1 MKSSIIKTTIVLLV
15 LLASVELAAQIKIQG
30 TATYNQVNGLADVE
44 IILDGT
50 YDGAKTNPKGKFEFE
65 TTETGQLLIIA
76 QKAGYQDVMLPIEIK
91 EGEKRIINLDI
102 IFTIKVARLKE
113 ITVNAPIFA
122 STDKNRATPL
132 KPLDILTTATDGN
145 ITSALKTLPGAQQI
159 GESGDLFIRGGTG
172 NETKTFIDGMLVNNF
187 NYSSTANTASRSRF
201 PPGLFK
207 GTFFSSGGYSAE
219 YGQALSATLIL
230 ESDDIPIKSSAEF
243 TITPIWLGANVNV
256 ADKEFKQSIGGSI
269 NYTNLKPIFSVLKPK
284 IDFEKKPEF
293 VDASFYWRHKI
304 RQNGIIKFFGSMGN
318 NNVGIIN
325 NNLDFDNVNDIVN
338 LKSKNIYTNLT
349 YKETLKKGWKVF
361 AGASYSQNTDDLHVK
376 AMQLYENK
384 TVFDSSQT
392 GYQTLGQLKVVITKN
407 IFAQSKLKF
416 GTEHQFSKE
425 TDQIN
430 KVSTTYDIN
439 ERFFGNFVELDSY
452 LSEKLTVRAGLRAEH
467 SSILNKWNLA
477 PRASIGYAFS
487 KNTLLSYSAGQFYQK
502 PETKYI
508 ARNFDIGYTKAT
520 HHIISLQKSD
530 SYQTFRIE
538 GYHKNY
544 NNLLKTAPS
553 INTEGSGFAKGLELF
568 WRDKKTLKEFD
579 YWLSYSLLD
588 TKRNFMDYPIS
599 TQPNFAAK
607 HTVSAVLKRFFPD
620 IATNIS
626 TTYTF
631 ATGRPYYNPKK
642 PASAFMSDKTIN
654 YNNLGFSIA
663 YLPKIKNTFTVLVLT
678 VSNVLGNSQ
687 IYNYQYSNTDFTKRR
702 AIEPVSNPFIFL
714 GLIINMGVDR
724 TQDVINKQF

>member
-1 MKSSIIKTTIVLLV
+1 MKNNIIKTGIVLLV
-15 LLASVELAAQIKIQG
+15 FLAGLELTAQTKIQG
-30 TATYNQVNGLADVE
+30 SATYNQVNGLVDVE
-44 IILDGT
+44 IIIDGT
-50 YDGAKTNPKGKFEFE
+50 YDGAKTNAKGNFEFE
-65 TTETGQLLIIA
+65 TFETGQLLIIA
-76 QKAGYQDVMLPIEIK
+76 QKTGYQDVMMPIELNK
-91 EGEKRIINLDI
+91 GEKKTINVNI
-102 IFTIKVARLKE
+102 IFTTKVARLKE

-230 ESDDIPIKSSAEF
+230 ESDDIPLKSSAEF
-243 TITPIWLGANVNV
+243 TVSPLWVGANINV
-256 ADKEFKQSIGGSI
+256 ADKDFKQSIGGSI
-269 NYTNLKPIFSVLKPK
+269 NYTNLAPVFSIIKPK

-318 NNVGIIN
+318 NNVGLIN
-325 NNLDFDNVNDIVN
+325 NNLDFDNVNDIIN

-361 AGASYSQNTDDLHVK
+361 AGASYSQNTDNLHVR
-376 AMQLYENK
+376 AIQQYENK
-384 TVFDSSQT
+384 TVFDSTQT
-392 GYQTLGQLKVVITKN
+392 GYQTLGQLKLVITKN

-416 GTEHQFSKE
+416 GTEYQFSNEK
-425 TDQIN
+425 DYI
-430 KVSTTYDIN
+430 KKGSTTYDIN
-439 ERFFGNFVELDSY
+439 ESFFGNFIEFDSY
-452 LSEKLTVRAGLRAEH
+452 LSEKLTLRAGLRAEN
-467 SSILNKWNLA
+467 SSMLDKWNLA

-487 KNTLLSYSAGQFYQK
+487 KNTLLSYSTGQFYQK
-502 PETKYI
+502 PETRFI
-508 ARNFDIGYTKAT
+508 ARNFDVGYTKAT
-520 HHIISLQKSD
+520 HHIVSLQNSD
-530 SYQTFRIE
+530 AYQTFRLE
-538 GYHKNY
+538 GYYKNY
-544 NNLLKTAPS
+544 NNLVKTTPAV
-553 INTEGSGFAKGLELF
+553 NNDGNGFAKGLELF

-588 TKRNFMDYPIS
+588 TKRNYLNYPIS

-631 ATGRPYYNPKK
+631 ATGRPYYNPNK
-642 PASAFMSDKTIN
+642 PATAFMTDKAIN

-687 IYNYQYSNTDFTKRR
+687 VYNYQYSNTDFTKRK